1 MTARSLATATSL
13 RAEHRQAVAR
23 ALGLG
28 ALLFPVFYLLDAFA
42 ALTLYPKASL
52 VALAVTRA
60 VTTALLFG
68 AYFVIK
74 SERVSDRVA
83 DSAHVL
89 GLAIAGVAI
98 ALQARELGGPRS
110 PYMHGI
116 TIVIMVR
123 SAIVPAP
130 VRESLL
136 HGLSVVAAY
145 PLVFAILA
153 ALDPGRRSEWL
164 APGEPAFLAVNF
176 LLVSA
181 SVACGCIASATSWA
195 ARRQLYQARRLG
207 RYRLEARL
215 GGGGQGE
222 VWLARDASLQRDVAL
237 KILHASSATPTAIE
251 AFEREARLASQLR
264 SPHTVRVHDFGA
276 SDDGIHFIAMEHLSG
291 YDLSEMVKL
300 FGPVPPARAA
310 HLVIQA
316 CRSLEEAHAAG
327 LVHRD
332 VKPSNLFAAQVGDQR
347 DLLKVLDFG
356 VARSVAEDGER
367 TRAGVVRGTPTYLAP
382 ECCKGEPATP
392 ASDLY
397 ALGATLYF
405 LVTATP
411 PFVGDDLHVVAQHRE
426 DAPERPSARLGAE
439 LPPAFEAIV
448 LRCLAK
454 APADRFESVRA
465 LREALEACEGIG
477 AWDAADARRFWDE
490 ERKDRIRR
498 WSDDTHV

>member
-1 MTARSLATATSL
+1 MTSRSVATTTSL

-28 ALLFPVFYLLDAFA
+28 AILFPTFYALDVFA
-42 ALTLYPKASL
+42 ALTLYPGASL
-52 VALAVTRA
+52 AFMAVSRGLATA
-60 VTTALLFG
+60 VLF
-68 AYFVIK
+68 AMHFVIK
-74 SERVSDRVA
+74 SERASDRAADVA
-83 DSAHVL
+83 HLVGL
-89 GLAIAGVAI
+89 GAAAVTI
-98 ALQARELGGPRS
+98 ALHANELGGPRS

-136 HGLSVVAAY
+136 HGLFVAALY
-145 PLVFAILA
+145 PAVFVVLGLI
-153 ALDPGRRSEWL
+153 DPSKRGQWL
-164 APGEPAFLAVNF
+164 APGEPAYLGVSY
-176 LLVSA
+176 LLVCA
-181 SVACGCIASATSWA
+181 SVACGCVASATSWA

-237 KILHASSATPTAIE
+237 KILHAASASPHAVA
-251 AFEREARLASQLR
+251 AFEREARVASRLA

-291 YDLSEMVKL
+291 YDLAEMVKL
-300 FGPVPPARAA
+300 FGPVAPARAA

-332 VKPSNLFAAQVGDQR
+332 VKPSNLFAAQVADQR

-356 VARSVAEDGER
+356 VARTVAEDGDR

-382 ECCKGEPATP
+382 ECCKGEPATA
-392 ASDLY
+392 ASDIY

-405 LVTATP
+405 LVTGTP

-454 APADRFESVRA
+454 APGERFESARA
-465 LREALEACEGIG
+465 LREALESCEGIG
-477 AWDAADARRFWDE
+477 AWDADDARRFWDE

-498 WSDDTHV
+498 WTDETRA